1 MGAVNT
7 TTSHKHCYHLE
18 CFKATGP
25 PWLEGVVD
33 VEAEVEGYQLA
44 GEMWPAIRARLTN
57 QPQGCLH
64 PHVVC
69 KSRGKGNDAWVATTV
84 GELRPGSLVEVL
96 HPGGETRVGEV
107 GGVNWGLAWYQ

>member
-1 MGAVNT
+1 MMGAVNA

-44 GEMWPAIRARLTN
+44 GELWPAIRARLTN
-57 QPQGCLH
+57 QPQGCLFPNTGLKRVLLGTKETKLTH
-64 PHVVC
+64 
-69 KSRGKGNDAWVATTV
+69 
-84 GELRPGSLVEVL
+84 LRRHFRSSIF
-96 HPGGETRVGEV
+96 
-107 GGVNWGLAWYQ
+107 A